1 MRKDQHAT
9 AAALRDKKPRYTV
22 DHIVKERFPTFMDAV
37 RDMDD
42 ALCMIHLFANFP
54 ATKLLEKKRVAECA
68 RLSREF
74 QHYVMKTRK
83 LRKVFVSI
91 KGIYYEAE
99 VCNQP
104 VVWVV
109 PHAFTQTVRYPQLPG
124 SALPQR
130 SGSAPEWLLR
140 AALVSLLR
148 RCRRT
153 WTTV

>member
-1 MRKDQHAT
+1 
-9 AAALRDKKPRYTV
+9 
-22 DHIVKERFPTFMDAV
+22 MDAV

-104 VVWVV
+104 GGWGG
-109 PHAFTQTVRYPQLPG
+109 PHAFTQTVRYPPAPRLRSPP
-124 SALPQR
+124 AQR
-130 SGSAPEWLLR
+130 LRAQWLLR

-153 WTTV
+153 WPTV

>member
-1 MRKDQHAT
+1 M
-9 AAALRDKKPRYTV
+9 

-109 PHAFTQTVRYPQLPG
+109 PHAFTQTVRYPPAARL
-124 SALPQR
+124 R
-130 SGSAPEWLLR
+130 SPPPLSWNEQQR
-140 AALVSLLR
+140 AATS
-148 RCRRT
+148 
-153 WTTV
+153 

>member
-1 MRKDQHAT
+1 M
-9 AAALRDKKPRYTV
+9 

-109 PHAFTQTVRYPQLPG
+109 PHAFTQTVRYPPSSPAPLFP
-124 SALPQR
+124 SAA
-130 SGSAPEWLLR
+130 APR
-140 AALVSLLR
+140 PNG
-148 RCRRT
+148 C
-153 WTTV
+153 